1 VLLAIL
7 CCKFTLTLS
16 VVLNRVVATA
26 VHALYK
32 CSGYYYYCS
41 LQDSGDMTDSE
52 DTESI
57 DSSMNVK
64 RHNRRRDSL
73 IFTS

>member
-1 VLLAIL
+1 MRCMLLL
-7 CCKFTLTLS
+7 L
-16 VVLNRVVATA
+16 
-26 VHALYK
+26 
-32 CSGYYYYCS
+32 
-41 LQDSGDMTDSE
+41 LQDGGDMTDSE

>member
-1 VLLAIL
+1 VLIAIL
-7 CCKFTLTLS
+7 YAYCRFALTLS
-16 VVLNRVVATA
+16 VLKRLVTAAVYALFLHVVTI
-26 VHALYK
+26 AL
-32 CSGYYYYCS
+32 

-57 DSSMNVK
+57 DSSMIIK